1 MKNEIIN
8 YIVVKLLNGS
18 NMTVEIPETWLDQNY
33 KKLVV
38 GAFYYCERYKS
49 GCELLKI
56 L

>member
-1 MKNEIIN
+1 MKKEIIN
-8 YIVVKLLNGS
+8 YIIVKLFNGS
-18 NMTVEIPETWLDQNY
+18 DITIEIPETWLKQNY
-33 KKLVV
+33 NKLIV